1 MTNAD
6 DLTGPDRPTEYLICI
21 RGVLDASWSARLE
34 GLHIEVQYSAD
45 GFPTTLLSGPLEDQ
59 ASLNGVLAALYGLGF
74 SLLSVTA
81 L

>member
-6 DLTGPDRPTEYLICI
+6 GSAGPDRSLEYLIRI
-21 RGVLDASWSARLE
+21 RGVLDPSWSARLG
-34 GLHIEVQYSAD
+34 GLHIEVQYSAE
-45 GFPTTLLSGPLEDQ
+45 GHPITVLSGPLEDQ

-81 L
+81 I